1 MKIRHFFFAFF
12 ALLIFAIVLAGC
24 SKQGEITNTNNM
36 VPTIEKRMQDKD
48 HFIRRVV
55 TGHRNGKSVIL
66 DDDQIPTQIVT
77 FAGVDYTELWETVGI
92 PTIPFDG
99 EDYKKQLTIE
109 MPDAGGTRLRLV
121 LLPPDEEILAK
132 AKEEGVDIVEE
143 WRKFNNNDDW
153 GMHTTDTVDYDV
165 ILSGELWMELDDGV
179 EVHLTPGDCVIQ
191 NGTRHAWRNR
201 STENC
206 IMLSV
211 CIGAN
216 RLVQEEGIA
225 QLVSPH

>member
-1 MKIRHFFFAFF
+1 MKIRHFFVFLTSVILAV
-12 ALLIFAIVLAGC
+12 VLVGC
-24 SKQGEITNTNNM
+24 SEQGEVTKADNK
-36 VPTIEKRMQDKD
+36 VPIIEKRMRDKD

-66 DDDQIPTQIVT
+66 DDDQIPTQIIP

-92 PTIPFDG
+92 PTIPFAG
-99 EDYKKQLTIE
+99 NDYKKQLTIE
-109 MPDAGGTRLRLV
+109 MPDAGGTRLRLG
-121 LLPPDEEILAK
+121 LLPPDKEVLAK
-132 AKEEGVDIVEE
+132 AQREGVDIVEE
-143 WRKFNNNDDW
+143 WRKANDDDW
-153 GMHTTDTVDYDV
+153 GMHTTDTVDYIV
-165 ILSGELWMELDDGV
+165 ILSGEISMELDDGV

-206 IMLSV
+206 IILAV

-216 RLVQEEGIA
+216 RLMQEERTA
-225 QLVSPH
+225 QLEELH